1 MKTARLM
8 AAILLSLQLGAC
20 ASGVSRPLGKCN
32 ESAERRPV
40 SAVRFPGGLQQ
51 MVAPAAGAVPASE
64 PEPARPVGRSVIVRP
79 TAPPKAPVPTVPAPI
94 APTVP
99 SSIELNP
106 LTPTGA
112 SLSPR
117 GAPDASSPQTASCN
131 G

>member
-1 MKTARLM
+1 M
-8 AAILLSLQLGAC
+8 
-20 ASGVSRPLGKCN
+20 
-32 ESAERRPV
+32 

-51 MVAPAAGAVPASE
+51 MMAPAAGAVPASE

-79 TAPPKAPVPTVPAPI
+79 TAPPKVPVAPVPTPI
-94 APTVP
+94 APAVP